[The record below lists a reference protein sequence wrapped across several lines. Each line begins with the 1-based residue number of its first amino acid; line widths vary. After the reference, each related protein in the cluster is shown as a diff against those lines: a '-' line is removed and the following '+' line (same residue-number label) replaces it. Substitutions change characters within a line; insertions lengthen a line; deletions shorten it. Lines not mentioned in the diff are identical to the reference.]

1 MRLRLRDDKV
11 LEQKQNE
18 QRGSDHQPD
27 DEAGV
32 RGLGVPALTT
42 HRSLVVLR
50 LNSALKASNLMRDKD
65 GSVKIVD
72 YGYTVLLHLLL
83 DRITTPG
90 VLSSHAL
97 KQFWLAPENLVPI
110 SEVEDFRKSDVWGLG
125 ATMYELLKGRPL
137 YSEETDDYPDKLVF
151 LIKNGC
157 NCVNL

>member
-1 MRLRLRDDKV
+1 
-11 LEQKQNE
+11 
-18 QRGSDHQPD
+18 
-27 DEAGV
+27 
-32 RGLGVPALTT
+32 
-42 HRSLVVLR
+42 
-50 LNSALKASNLMRDKD
+50 MRDKD
-65 GSVKIVD
+65 GSVKVVD

-137 YSEETDDYPDKLVF
+137 YSEETDDYPDKLVL

-157 NCVNL
+157 SFSLFQVCQS